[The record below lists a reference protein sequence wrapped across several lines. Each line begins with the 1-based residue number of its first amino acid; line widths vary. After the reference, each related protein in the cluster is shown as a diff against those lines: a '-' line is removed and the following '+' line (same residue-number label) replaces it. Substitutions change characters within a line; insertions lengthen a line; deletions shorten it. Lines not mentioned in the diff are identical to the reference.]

1 MPNETPATSIAPP
14 ESPPATSPSIGLVH
28 DYLLVMRG
36 AERTFAEIAACWPG
50 APVYTLLYDPAPMGS
65 AFAGHR
71 VTTSALQRLRVKQGS
86 FRYLLPLFPR
96 AVERLPVS
104 EFDVIV
110 SSSSAFAL
118 GVRPGPDAVHA
129 CYCHSPFRYVWFERE
144 RALSECPAPLRPVL
158 RRVLD
163 RSAAWDREA
172 AARVTHFIANSKITQ
187 ERIQRIYGRDSTI
200 IHPPVSVDRFTRGEP
215 EDFVLFV
222 GQIVRHKRV
231 EVAIEAALLAG
242 RPIRI
247 VGDGPDRE
255 ELEARFAGK
264 PVEFLGPIDDEE
276 LASLYSRCRVLVVAN
291 VEEFGIAAVEA
302 QAAGRPVVAVGQGGV
317 TETVLDGKTGILV
330 EGESAADLA
339 EALASEDLLR
349 FDPAVIQANAA
360 RFSSEAFRRKLTET
374 VAELSR
380 PSLI

>member
-1 MPNETPATSIAPP
+1 MPSGTPLTSTAPP
-14 ESPPATSPSIGLVH
+14 EPTAATAPSIGLVH

-36 AERTFAEIAACWPG
+36 AERTFAEMAACWPG
-50 APVYTLLYDPAPMGS
+50 APVYTLLYDRAAVGPS
-65 AFAGHR
+65 FAGHP
-71 VTTSALQRLRVKQGS
+71 VTTSVLQRLRVKQGS

-104 EFDVIV
+104 GFDVIV
-110 SSSSAFAL
+110 SSSSAFAQ
-118 GVRPGPDAVHA
+118 GVRPGPGAVHV

-163 RSAAWDREA
+163 RTAAWDREA
-172 AARVTHFIANSKITQ
+172 SARVTHYIANSKITQ
-187 ERIQRIYGRDSTI
+187 ERIEQIYGRESTI
-200 IHPPVSVDRFTRGEP
+200 IHPPVAVDRFTRGEP

-247 VGDGPDRE
+247 VGDGPDRP
-255 ELEARFAGK
+255 ELEERFADR
-264 PVEFLGPIDDEE
+264 PVEFLGPIGDEE
-276 LASLYSRCRVLVVAN
+276 LASLYSRCLALVVAN

-302 QAAGRPVVAVGQGGV
+302 QAAGRPVVAVARGGV

-339 EALASEDLLR
+339 EALRSEDLLR

-380 PSLI
+380 PPLI

>member
-1 MPNETPATSIAPP
+1 MPRSPRTSTAPP
-14 ESPPATSPSIGLVH
+14 ESTAANGPTVGLVH

-36 AERTFAEIAACWPG
+36 AERTFAEIAGCWPG
-50 APVYTLLYDPAPMGS
+50 APIYTLLYDPAAMGS

-71 VTTSALQRLRVKQGS
+71 VTTSVLQRLGVKQGS

-110 SSSSAFAL
+110 SSSSAFAQ
-118 GVRPGPDAVHA
+118 GVRPGKDAVHV

-144 RALSECPAPLRPVL
+144 RALAECPAPLRPVL
-158 RRVLD
+158 RRVLN
-163 RSAAWDREA
+163 RTAAWDRESSK
-172 AARVTHFIANSKITQ
+172 RVTHYIANSKITQ
-187 ERIQRIYGRDSTI
+187 ERIKQIYGRESTI
-200 IHPPVSVDRFTRGEP
+200 IHPPVAVDRFSLGEP

-222 GQIVRHKRV
+222 GQVVRHKRV
-231 EVAIEAALLAG
+231 GVAIEAALLAG

-247 VGDGPDRE
+247 VGDGPERA
-255 ELEARFAGK
+255 ELEERFAGQ
-264 PVEFLGPIDDEE
+264 PVEFLGAIGDEE
-276 LASLYSRCRVLVVAN
+276 LASLYGRCLALVVAN

-302 QAAGRPVVAVGQGGV
+302 QAAGRPVVAVGKGGV

-330 EGESAADLA
+330 DGESAADLA
-339 EALASEDLLR
+339 EGLRSDDLLR

-360 RFSSEAFRRKLTET
+360 RFSSEAFQAKLTET

-380 PSLI
+380 PVLI